1 MTLTLAAGSAW
12 AAEPMHTYFREGKP
26 VAGKKADASW
36 PGVLAK

>member
-12 AAEPMHTYFREGKP
+12 AAEPVHTYFRGQ
-26 VAGKKADASW
+26 AGGRQKANASW